1 MTPFTQN
8 YDTTIRDLEGK
19 LETLIDSGIEFDF
32 SRSGDVLTIEFDS
45 GEKII
50 ITPQAPTEQLWI
62 SANYAGHRFNWND
75 GNWVN
80 EKGGQELIPFLSQAL
95 SSQLG
100 MQIEI

>member
-8 YDTTIRDLEGK
+8 YDQTIRDLEGK
-19 LETLIDSGIEFDF
+19 LEALIDSGIEFDF

-62 SANYAGHRFNWND
+62 SANYAGHRFNWIG

-80 EKGGQELIPFLSQAL
+80 EKGGQELYSFLTGAL
-95 SSQLG
+95 SLQLRSD
-100 MQIEI
+100 IEI